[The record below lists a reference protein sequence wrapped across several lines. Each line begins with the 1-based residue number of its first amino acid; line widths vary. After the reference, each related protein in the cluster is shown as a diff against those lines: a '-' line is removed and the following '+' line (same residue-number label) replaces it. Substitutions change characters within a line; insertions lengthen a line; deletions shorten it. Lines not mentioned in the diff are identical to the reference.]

1 MGHKATLTLLVIL
14 VLILTATT
22 TFFAT
27 LHFQKDLPDCIIPEE
42 EYVGP
47 PEESTDSSL
56 KTEVQ
61 VSQVADLAEENV
73 ITQEALQDLRTV
85 LETQL
90 PDYVAPV
97 QPDYTI
103 RINRQNGRY
112 LNATLHKAGKFLPSF
127 PSFYGYLSEEGWQII
142 FSGQDSPP
150 CSKINALKFPKD
162 LVVNCLPD
170 YLIESSSTN

>member
-47 PEESTDSSL
+47 PEESTDSTL

-85 LETQL
+85 LET
-90 PDYVAPV
+90 
-97 QPDYTI
+97 
-103 RINRQNGRY
+103 
-112 LNATLHKAGKFLPSF
+112 
-127 PSFYGYLSEEGWQII
+127 
-142 FSGQDSPP
+142 
-150 CSKINALKFPKD
+150 
-162 LVVNCLPD
+162 
-170 YLIESSSTN
+170 